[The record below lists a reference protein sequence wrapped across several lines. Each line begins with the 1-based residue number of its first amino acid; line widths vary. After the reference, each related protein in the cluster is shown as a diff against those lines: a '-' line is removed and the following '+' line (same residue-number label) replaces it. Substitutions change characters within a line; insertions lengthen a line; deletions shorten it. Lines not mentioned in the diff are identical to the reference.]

1 MTSKAPISRD
11 VILDAAY
18 RQAQRDGIASLSIRG
33 ISAECGVAVGSI
45 YNHFPDKAS
54 LVTEVISRFWEQT
67 ARGAEGRAC
76 FQYRSGQ
83 NLVSFCKQVA
93 SGLESALAQF
103 RSDWLAEV
111 SSLDARTLQ
120 RGRAAEKECFRHI
133 EQGFQVAIANDP
145 SIDPRAIDEIGTEA
159 LAHFI
164 WSNMLQS
171 LKDGDRECTTL
182 IAVLRR
188 ALYREQGG
196 MRQAAKTR

>member
-1 MTSKAPISRD
+1 MASKASINRD
-11 VILDAAY
+11 TILDEAY
-18 RQAQRDGIASLSIRG
+18 HQAKREGIASLSIRG
-33 ISAECGVAVGSI
+33 IAAECGVAVGSI

-54 LVTEVISRFWEQT
+54 LVTEVIARFWEQT

-76 FQYRSGQ
+76 FQYRPGQ
-83 NLVSFCKQVA
+83 NLVAFCKQVA
-93 SGLESALAQF
+93 SGLEGALAQF

-145 SIDPRAIDEIGTEA
+145 SIDPRAIDEIGAEA

-164 WSNMLQS
+164 WANMLQS
-171 LKDGDRECTTL
+171 LKDGDHECAALTA
-182 IAVLRR
+182 ILRR
-188 ALYREQGG
+188 ALYREHGG
-196 MRQAAKTR
+196 VRQETKVR